1 MLGIAERPALPG
13 DRMDHDKAPL
23 FGPERWRDLRAFIV
37 DLEALPPVEQGPR
50 LERLARENPDLAA
63 AARAL
68 LQPASAMAPTERIDA
83 VLMRLLPPPSTDMP
97 ERVGPFHLLARIGA
111 GGMGSVYLAQRCDA
125 DFTQRIALKLLDRG
139 PHDTPEIAARERRV
153 LASLAHPN
161 ITAFIDAGNDN
172 GRSWLAME
180 YVDGQPLLD
189 YCREHDLGVRE
200 RVGLFAQICAAVA
213 HAHAQLVVHRD
224 LKPANVMV
232 TSGGTAKLLDFGIAQ
247 VIDPSDTDAP
257 ATRVFTPEY
266 AAPEQL
272 RGERATAATD
282 VHGLGLILYELVADR
297 RLPMLDR
304 AGNPH
309 EWTTGELAR
318 NATRVRTASGNSSTL
333 PPARD
338 AAAMARVLR
347 GDLGRVIVHALAPQ
361 PSQRYVSAALMC
373 EDIRRWL
380 EHRPLGIGRQGFG
393 YLVSRFVRRNRALV
407 MLGTSAFAALL
418 VLSGI
423 ALWQAQ
429 RARRMAADAEHA
441 RAFLSNLFAS
451 ADPFKVSSGGKAI
464 DLLHAAATQVDAEF
478 GDAPQMQAQLR
489 ATIATALLNTGDVAP
504 AIPLLERSVAQL
516 RALPRSDP
524 ALVGATLT
532 VLARAREDN
541 RDIDGAHAAFTEAH
555 ALMRGS
561 DASHSHDRIDAVTG
575 LAKIAN
581 LRGDHASAR
590 AMHEEVLRE
599 RIAGEGPESP
609 DIAMDLMNL
618 AADMLYD
625 EDFSQA
631 ERVATRAHE
640 MLERTAGANHPR
652 SIYVDNVLGLAQSS
666 AGHADAAIATLRG
679 AVDLARAKLKPGAG
693 MIGNTIASLGAAQLR
708 ARDYPAAI
716 ASLREAQTL
725 NLNNPRRGYSELMLG
740 LAVMHVDPA
749 TARTTLEEA
758 RRAFAMPGSGGDV
771 QYVALADAAWGAA
784 IAAGGNNAEGERII
798 RDARSRLL
806 ASPRADSVRRG
817 NIDLLLADVLAR
829 AGAREEERAMR
840 QDALAVF
847 RRVYGEEHPETQ
859 EVARQLTAPGR

>member
-1 MLGIAERPALPG
+1 
-13 DRMDHDKAPL
+13 MDHDKAPL
-23 FGPERWRDLRAFIV
+23 FGPERWRDLRALIA
-37 DLEALPPVEQGPR
+37 DLENLLPAEQVPR
-50 LERLARENPDLAA
+50 LEHVAREDPELAV

-68 LQPASAMAPTERIDA
+68 LQPPAIAATERIDA
-83 VLMRLLPPPSTDMP
+83 VLTRLLPPPSADMP
-97 ERVGPFHLLARIGA
+97 GRIGPFHLLARIGV
-111 GGMGSVYLAQRCDA
+111 GGMGSVYLAQRCDT

-139 PHDTPEIAARERRV
+139 PHDAPEIAARERRV

-161 ITAFIDAGNDN
+161 ITSFVDAGNDD
-172 GRSWLAME
+172 GRPWLAME

-232 TSGGTAKLLDFGIAQ
+232 TSEGIAKLLDFGIAQ
-247 VIDPSDTDAP
+247 VIDPSDADAP

-304 AGNPH
+304 AENPH

-318 NATRVRTASGNSSTL
+318 NATRVRTASGNASTL

-347 GDLGRVIVHALAPQ
+347 GDLGRIIVHALAPQ
-361 PSQRYVSAALMC
+361 PSQRYVSAALMR

-380 EHRPLGIGRQGFG
+380 EHRPLGIGRPGFG
-393 YLVSRFVRRNRALV
+393 YLVGRFARRYRALV
-407 MLGTSAFAALL
+407 ILGATAFAALL
-418 VLSGI
+418 ALSGV

-451 ADPFKVSSGGKAI
+451 ADPFKVSTGSKAI
-464 DLLHAAATQVDAEF
+464 DLLHAAATQVDSEF
-478 GDAPQMQAQLR
+478 GAAPQMQAQLR
-489 ATIATALLNTGDVAP
+489 ATIATALLNSGDAVQAL
-504 AIPLLERSVAQL
+504 PLLERSVAEL
-516 RALPRSDP
+516 RTLPQIDP
-524 ALVGATLT
+524 ATIGAILA

-555 ALMRGS
+555 ALLVGS
-561 DASHSHDRIDAVTG
+561 DASHSHDRIEAVTG

-599 RIAGEGPESP
+599 RTVDEGPESP

-625 EDFSQA
+625 EDFAQA
-631 ERVATRAHE
+631 ERFAERAHG

-666 AGHADAAIATLRG
+666 AGHSAAALATLRG
-679 AVDLARAKLKPGAG
+679 AIDLARATLKPGAG
-693 MIGNTIASLGAAQLR
+693 MIGNTIASLGAAHLR

-716 ASLREAQTL
+716 ASLREARVL
-725 NLNNPRRGYSELMLG
+725 NANNPRRGHSELMLG
-740 LAVMHVDPA
+740 LAELHADPVA
-749 TARTTLEEA
+749 ARTTLEEA
-758 RRAFAMPGSGGDV
+758 RRALAMPGSGGDI
-771 QYVALADAAWGAA
+771 QFVALADAAWGAA
-784 IAAGGNNAEGERII
+784 IAAGGENTQGERII
-798 RDARSRLL
+798 REARSRLI
-806 ASPRADSVRRG
+806 ASPRKDSARRG

-829 AGAREEERAMR
+829 EGAHEEARAMR
-840 QDALAVF
+840 EEALAVF
-847 RRVYGEEHPETQ
+847 RRAYGDEHPETQ
-859 EVARQLTAPGR
+859 EVARQLAAAGP

>member
-1 MLGIAERPALPG
+1 
-13 DRMDHDKAPL
+13 
-23 FGPERWRDLRAFIV
+23 
-37 DLEALPPVEQGPR
+37 
-50 LERLARENPDLAA
+50 
-63 AARAL
+63 
-68 LQPASAMAPTERIDA
+68 
-83 VLMRLLPPPSTDMP
+83 
-97 ERVGPFHLLARIGA
+97 
-111 GGMGSVYLAQRCDA
+111 
-125 DFTQRIALKLLDRG
+125 
-139 PHDTPEIAARERRV
+139 
-153 LASLAHPN
+153 
-161 ITAFIDAGNDN
+161 
-172 GRSWLAME
+172 ME

-189 YCREHDLGVRE
+189 YCRKHDLDVRA
-200 RVGLFAQICAAVA
+200 RVELFAQICAAVA

-232 TSGGTAKLLDFGIAQ
+232 TSEGTAKLLDFGIAQ
-247 VIDPSDTDAP
+247 VIDPGETDAP
-257 ATRVFTPEY
+257 VTRVFTPEY

-304 AGNPH
+304 AENQH
-309 EWTTGELAR
+309 EWTTAELAR
-318 NATRVRTASGNSSTL
+318 NATRVRTASGNASTL

-338 AAAMARVLR
+338 AAAMTRVLR
-347 GDLGRVIVHALAPQ
+347 GDLGRIIVHALAPQ
-361 PSQRYVSAALMC
+361 PGQRYVSAALMR

-380 EHRPLGIGRQGFG
+380 EHRPLGIGRPGFG

-407 MLGTSAFAALL
+407 MFGTVAFAALL
-418 VLSGI
+418 GLSGV

-451 ADPFKVSSGGKAI
+451 ADPFKVSSGGGKAV
-464 DLLHAAATQVDAEF
+464 DLLHAAATQVDSEF
-478 GDAPQMQAQLR
+478 GDAPRMQAQLR
-489 ATIATALLNTGDVAP
+489 ATIATALLNTGDNAQ
-504 AIPLLERSVAQL
+504 ALPLLERSVAQL

-532 VLARAREDN
+532 VLARAREDS
-541 RDIDGAHAAFTEAH
+541 RDIDGAHAAFTEAR
-555 ALMRGS
+555 ALLRGS

-599 RIAGEGPESP
+599 RRAGEGPESP

-625 EDFSQA
+625 EDFAQA
-631 ERVATRAHE
+631 ERLAEQAHG

-666 AGHADAAIATLRG
+666 AGHTAAAIATLRG
-679 AVDLARAKLKPGAG
+679 AIDLARATLKPGAG
-693 MIGNTIASLGAAQLR
+693 MIGTTIASLGSTQLR
-708 ARDYPAAI
+708 ALDYPAAV
-716 ASLREAQTL
+716 ASLREARAL
-725 NLNNPRRGYSELMLG
+725 NVNNPRRGNSELMLG
-740 LAVMHVDPA
+740 LAELHADPA
-749 TARTTLEEA
+749 AARTTLEAA
-758 RRAFAMPGSGGDV
+758 RRALAMPGSGGDIQFV
-771 QYVALADAAWGAA
+771 TLADAAWGAA
-784 IAAGGNNAEGERII
+784 IAAGGDRSEGERII

-817 NIDLLLADVLAR
+817 DIDLLLADVLAR
-829 AGAREEERAMR
+829 GGAHEEEERAMR
-840 QDALAVF
+840 EEALAVF
-847 RRVYGEEHPETQ
+847 RRVYGEDHPQTQ
-859 EVARQLTAPGR
+859 EVARQLSTSRQQGAVAAGIVR